1 MTDSMRDETA
11 VAEDVNESAL
21 PPSRNSSAEDPWPI
35 ARLSQNLKDYIAR
48 LGNLWVEGEIA
59 QYNSKG
65 SSVFLDLKDV
75 AQEAR
80 ISAHSWNP
88 SVFPADLKVGDRV
101 LALVKTEFWPK
112 SGKLSMQVMQIR
124 KVGLGDLLERL
135 ERLRAALIAEGLT
148 SSERK
153 QKLPFLPN
161 RIGLITGEKSD
172 AEKDVLQNV
181 ARRWPEAQFRVINT
195 KVQGDSAAPE
205 IIAAIK
211 ALDADPEVDVIIIA
225 RGGGAAMELLVFSD
239 EALVRAAAA
248 AITPIISA
256 IGHENDS
263 PLLDLVA
270 DVRAST
276 PTDAAKIVVP
286 DVAEERRRITDA
298 TTRIL
303 ARVAHYI
310 QTQIDLIAQMRLRP
324 MLANPFGFI
333 DEAANELSRDT
344 ATLRSFISLALE
356 RATADIQAKAQVLR
370 SLSPQST
377 LDRGYSVVRTDAGA
391 IITDASKVK
400 VGQKLKIRVAKGEIS
415 ATSDGK

>member
-11 VAEDVNESAL
+11 AAEDVNESAL

-59 QYNSKG
+59 QFSSKG

-88 SVFPADLKVGDRV
+88 AVFPADLKVGDRV

-135 ERLRAALIAEGLT
+135 ERLRAAMIAEGLT

-181 ARRWPEAQFRVINT
+181 ARRWPEAQFRVVNT

-211 ALDADPEVDVIIIA
+211 TLDADPEVDVIIIA

-248 AITPIISA
+248 ASTPIISA

-286 DVAEERRRITDA
+286 DVAEERRRIKDA
-298 TTRIL
+298 TSRIL

-310 QTQIDLIAQMRLRP
+310 QTQSDLIAQMRLRP

-333 DEAANELSRDT
+333 DEAGNEVAREVS
-344 ATLRSFISLALE
+344 ALRSLISLSLE
-356 RATADIQAKAQVLR
+356 RAAADIQAKSQVLR

-391 IITDASKVK
+391 IITDATKVK
-400 VGQKLKIRVAKGEIS
+400 PGQKLKIRVAKGEIS

>member
-1 MTDSMRDETA
+1 MTERDYNNPEA
-11 VAEDVNESAL
+11 ASVNTDAL
-21 PPSRNSSAEDPWPI
+21 PPSRNSSEADPWPL

-48 LGNLWVEGEIA
+48 LGSVWVEGEIA
-59 QYNSKG
+59 QYNAKG
-65 SSVFLDLKDV
+65 TSLFLDLKDV
-75 AQEAR
+75 TQEAR
-80 ISAHSWNP
+80 ISCHSWNP
-88 SVFPADLKVGDRV
+88 ANLPRDLAVGDRV
-101 LALVKTEFWPK
+101 VAQLKPEFWPK
-112 SGKLSMQVMQIR
+112 SGKLTMALVSIR

-135 ERLRAALIAEGLT
+135 ERLKQALIAEGLT
-148 SSERK
+148 SLERK
-153 QKLPFLPN
+153 QPLPFLPN

-239 EALVRAAAA
+239 EALVRTAAAA
-248 AITPIISA
+248 KTPIISA

-276 PTDAAKIVVP
+276 PTDAAKKVVP
-286 DVAEERRRITDA
+286 DVVEERHWIATTLSRITM
-298 TTRIL
+298 RIDNYVS
-303 ARVAHYI
+303 A
-310 QTQIDLIAQMRLRP
+310 QTDLIAQLRSRP
-324 MLANPFGFI
+324 MLANPYAFI
-333 DEAANELSRDT
+333 DDKATDLQRERNDLRDIIALT
-344 ATLRSFISLALE
+344 LE
-356 RATADIQAKAQVLR
+356 RAGSDIAAKKQMLR

-377 LDRGYSVVRTDAGA
+377 LDRGYSVVRDASGA
-391 IITDASKVK
+391 VIADASKVK
-400 VGQKLKIRVAKGEIS
+400 TGTNLKIRLAKGEIE
-415 ATSDGK
+415 ATSK

>member
-11 VAEDVNESAL
+11 VADGVNESAL
-21 PPSRNSSAEDPWPI
+21 PPSRSSSSADPWPI
-35 ARLSQNLKDYIAR
+35 ARLSQTLKDYIAR

-59 QYNSKG
+59 QYSAKG

-88 SVFPADLKVGDRV
+88 SVFPAGLKVGDRV

-205 IIAAIK
+205 IIDALQT
-211 ALDADPEVDVIIIA
+211 LDADPEVDVIIIA

-248 AITPIISA
+248 ASTPIISA

-286 DVAEERRRITDA
+286 DVAEERRRINDA

-310 QTQIDLIAQMRLRP
+310 QTQSDLIAQMRLRP

-333 DEAANELSRDT
+333 DEAANELSREVS
-344 ATLRSFISLALE
+344 TLRSFISLSLE
-356 RATADIQAKAQVLR
+356 RAAADIQAKSQVLR

-391 IITDASKVK
+391 IITDASQVK
-400 VGQKLKIRVAKGEIS
+400 PGQKLKIRVAKGEIA
-415 ATSDGK
+415 ATSEGK

>member
-11 VAEDVNESAL
+11 IAEDVNESAL
-21 PPSRNSSAEDPWPI
+21 PPSRNSSADDPWPI
-35 ARLSQNLKDYIAR
+35 ARLSQNLKDYISR

-59 QYNSKG
+59 QYSAKG

-88 SVFPADLKVGDRV
+88 SVFPIDLKVGDRV

-112 SGKLSMQVMQIR
+112 SGKLSMQVLQIR

-211 ALDADPEVDVIIIA
+211 TLDADAEVDVIIIA

-276 PTDAAKIVVP
+276 PTDAAKLVVP

-344 ATLRSFISLALE
+344 ATLRSFILLSLE
-356 RATADIQAKAQVLR
+356 RATSDIQAKAQVLR

>member
-11 VAEDVNESAL
+11 IAEDVNESAL
-21 PPSRNSSAEDPWPI
+21 PPSRNSSADDPWPI
-35 ARLSQNLKDYIAR
+35 ARLSQNLKDYISR

-59 QYNSKG
+59 QYSAKG

-88 SVFPADLKVGDRV
+88 SVFPIDLKVGDRV

-135 ERLRAALIAEGLT
+135 ERLRAALISEGLT

-239 EALVRAAAA
+239 EALVRTAAAA
-248 AITPIISA
+248 STPIISA

-298 TTRIL
+298 TGRIL

-310 QTQIDLIAQMRLRP
+310 QTQSDLIAQMRLRP

-333 DEAANELSRDT
+333 EEAATELSREV
-344 ATLRSFISLALE
+344 AALRSFISLSLE
-356 RATADIQAKAQVLR
+356 RAAADIQAKAQVLK

-377 LDRGYSVVRTDAGA
+377 LDRGYSVVRSDSGA

-400 VGQKLKIRVAKGEIS
+400 AGQKLKIRVAKGEIS

>member
-11 VAEDVNESAL
+11 VAEDINESAL

-65 SSVFLDLKDV
+65 SSVFLDIKDV

-88 SVFPADLKVGDRV
+88 AVFPADLKVGDRV

-112 SGKLSMQVMQIR
+112 SGKLSLQVMQIR

-181 ARRWPEAQFRVINT
+181 ARRWPESQFRVINT

-239 EALVRAAAA
+239 EALVRTAAAA
-248 AITPIISA
+248 STPIISA

-298 TTRIL
+298 TGRIL

-310 QTQIDLIAQMRLRP
+310 QTQSDLVAQMRLRP

-333 DEAANELSRDT
+333 EEAATELSREV
-344 ATLRSFISLALE
+344 AALRSFISLSLE
-356 RATADIQAKAQVLR
+356 RAVADIQAKAQVLR

-377 LDRGYSVVRTDAGA
+377 LDRGYSVVRSDSGA

-400 VGQKLKIRVAKGEIS
+400 AGQKLKIRVAKGEIS

>member
-11 VAEDVNESAL
+11 AVEDVNESAL

-59 QYNSKG
+59 QFSSKG

-88 SVFPADLKVGDRV
+88 AVFPADLKVGDRV

-148 SSERK
+148 SSDRK

-181 ARRWPEAQFRVINT
+181 ARRWPEAQFRVVNT

-211 ALDADPEVDVIIIA
+211 ALDADPDVDVIIIA

-248 AITPIISA
+248 ASTPIISA

-286 DVAEERRRITDA
+286 DVADERRRINDA
-298 TTRIL
+298 TSRIL
-303 ARVAHYI
+303 ARLAHYI
-310 QTQIDLIAQMRLRP
+310 QTQTDLVAQMRLRP

-333 DEAANELSRDT
+333 DEAGNEVVRDVSS
-344 ATLRSFISLALE
+344 LRSLISLSLE
-356 RATADIQAKAQVLR
+356 RAAADIQAKSQVLR

-391 IITDASKVK
+391 IITDATKVK
-400 VGQKLKIRVAKGEIS
+400 PGQKLKIRVAKGEIS

>member
-11 VAEDVNESAL
+11 AAEDVNESAL

-59 QYNSKG
+59 QFSSKG

-88 SVFPADLKVGDRV
+88 AVFPADLKVGDRV

-181 ARRWPEAQFRVINT
+181 ARRWPEAQFRVVNT

-211 ALDADPEVDVIIIA
+211 TLDDDPEVDVIIIA

-248 AITPIISA
+248 ASTPIISA
-256 IGHENDS
+256 IGHENDT

-286 DVAEERRRITDA
+286 DVAEERRRIKDA
-298 TTRIL
+298 TSRIL

-310 QTQIDLIAQMRLRP
+310 QTQSDLIAQMRLRP

-333 DEAANELSRDT
+333 DEAGNEVTREVS
-344 ATLRSFISLALE
+344 ALRSLISLSLE
-356 RATADIQAKAQVLR
+356 RAAADIQAKSQVLR

-391 IITDASKVK
+391 IITDATKVK
-400 VGQKLKIRVAKGEIS
+400 SGQKLKIRVAKGEIS

>member
-21 PPSRNSSAEDPWPI
+21 PPSRNSSADDPWPI
-35 ARLSQNLKDYIAR
+35 ARLSQNLKDYISR

-59 QYNSKG
+59 QYSAKG

-88 SVFPADLKVGDRV
+88 SVFPIDLKVGDRV

-112 SGKLSMQVMQIR
+112 SGKLSLQVMQIR

-239 EALVRAAAA
+239 EALVRTAAAA
-248 AITPIISA
+248 STPIISA

-298 TTRIL
+298 TGRIL

-310 QTQIDLIAQMRLRP
+310 QTQSDLVAQMRLRP

-333 DEAANELSRDT
+333 EEAATELSREV
-344 ATLRSFISLALE
+344 AALRSFISLSLE
-356 RATADIQAKAQVLR
+356 RAVADIQAKAQVLR

-377 LDRGYSVVRTDAGA
+377 LDRGYSVVRSDSGA

-400 VGQKLKIRVAKGEIS
+400 AGQKLKIRVAKGEIS

>member
-1 MTDSMRDETA
+1 MTDSIRDETA

-21 PPSRNSSAEDPWPI
+21 PPSRNSSAEDPWSI

-303 ARVAHYI
+303 ARVSHYI
-310 QTQIDLIAQMRLRP
+310 QTQIDLITQMRLRP

-333 DEAANELSRDT
+333 DEAGNELSRDT
-344 ATLRSFISLALE
+344 ATLRSFILLSLE
-356 RATADIQAKAQVLR
+356 RATSDIQAKAQVLR

>member
-1 MTDSMRDETA
+1 MTDSIRDETA

-88 SVFPADLKVGDRV
+88 SVFPTDLKVGDRV

-195 KVQGDSAAPE
+195 KVQGDLAAPE

-276 PTDAAKIVVP
+276 PTDAAKLVVP

-303 ARVAHYI
+303 ARVSHYI
-310 QTQIDLIAQMRLRP
+310 QTQIDLITQMRLRP

-344 ATLRSFISLALE
+344 ATLRSFILLSLE
-356 RATADIQAKAQVLR
+356 RATSDIQAKAQVLR

-400 VGQKLKIRVAKGEIS
+400 VGQKLNIRVAKGEIS

>member
-1 MTDSMRDETA
+1 MTDSVRDETD
-11 VAEDVNESAL
+11 VADDVNESAL
-21 PPSRNSSAEDPWPI
+21 PPSRNSTAADPWPV
-35 ARLSQNLKDYIAR
+35 ARLSQSLKDYISR

-59 QYNSKG
+59 QYSAKG
-65 SSVFLDLKDV
+65 SSVFLELKDV

-88 SVFPADLKVGDRV
+88 AVFPADLKVGDRV
-101 LALVKTEFWPK
+101 LALVKSEFWPK

-148 SSERK
+148 SAERK

-211 ALDADPEVDVIIIA
+211 TLDADPEVDVIIIA

-248 AITPIISA
+248 AKTPIISA

-286 DVAEERRRITDA
+286 DVADERRRISDA
-298 TTRIL
+298 TARIL
-303 ARVAHYI
+303 ARVAHFI
-310 QTQIDLIAQMRLRP
+310 QTQSELIAQMRLRP

-333 DEAANELSRDT
+333 DDAAAELSRELT
-344 ATLRSFISLALE
+344 SLRGVIELLLE
-356 RATADIQAKAQVLR
+356 RAVADIGTKAQVLR

-377 LDRGYSVVRTDAGA
+377 LDRGYAVIRTDSGQVV
-391 IITDASKVK
+391 TDAAKVK
-400 VGQKLKIRVAKGEIS
+400 AGQKLKIRVAKGEIS
-415 ATSDGK
+415 ATTDGK

>member
-11 VAEDVNESAL
+11 VADGVNESAL
-21 PPSRNSSAEDPWPI
+21 PPSRSSSSADPWPI
-35 ARLSQNLKDYIAR
+35 ARLSQTLKDYIAR

-59 QYNSKG
+59 QYSAKG

-205 IIAAIK
+205 IIDALQT
-211 ALDADPEVDVIIIA
+211 LDADPEVDVIIIA

-248 AITPIISA
+248 ASTPIISA

-286 DVAEERRRITDA
+286 DVAEERRRINDA

-310 QTQIDLIAQMRLRP
+310 QTQSDLIAQMRLRP

-333 DEAANELSRDT
+333 DEAANELSREVSI
-344 ATLRSFISLALE
+344 LRSFISLSLE
-356 RATADIQAKAQVLR
+356 RAAADIQAKSQVLR

-391 IITDASKVK
+391 IITDASQVK
-400 VGQKLKIRVAKGEIS
+400 PGQKLKIRVAKGEIA
-415 ATSDGK
+415 ATSEGK

>member
-11 VAEDVNESAL
+11 IAEDVNESAL
-21 PPSRNSSAEDPWPI
+21 PPSRNSSADDPWPI
-35 ARLSQNLKDYIAR
+35 ARLSQNLKDYISR

-59 QYNSKG
+59 QYSAKG

-88 SVFPADLKVGDRV
+88 SVFPIDLKVGDRV

-112 SGKLSMQVMQIR
+112 SGKLSMQVLQIR

-211 ALDADPEVDVIIIA
+211 TLDADAEVDVIIIA

-276 PTDAAKIVVP
+276 PTDAAKLVVP

-344 ATLRSFISLALE
+344 ATLRSFILLSLE
-356 RATADIQAKAQVLR
+356 RATSDIQAKAQVLR

-377 LDRGYSVVRTDAGA
+377 LDRGYSVVRTDVGA

-400 VGQKLKIRVAKGEIS
+400 AGQKLKIRMAKGEIS

>member
-1 MTDSMRDETA
+1 MLA
-11 VAEDVNESAL
+11 QAL
-21 PPSRNSSAEDPWPI
+21 G
-35 ARLSQNLKDYIAR
+35 Q
-48 LGNLWVEGEIA
+48 
-59 QYNSKG
+59 
-65 SSVFLDLKDV
+65 FL
-75 AQEAR
+75 R
-80 ISAHSWNP
+80 
-88 SVFPADLKVGDRV
+88 
-101 LALVKTEFWPK
+101 
-112 SGKLSMQVMQIR
+112 
-124 KVGLGDLLERL
+124 DLLERL

-148 SSERK
+148 SADRK

-248 AITPIISA
+248 AKTPIISA

-286 DVAEERRRITDA
+286 DVAEERRRISEA

-310 QTQIDLIAQMRLRP
+310 QTQADLIAQMRLRP

-333 DEAANELSRDT
+333 DDAAAELSRELT
-344 ATLRSFISLALE
+344 SLRGVIELLLE
-356 RATADIQAKAQVLR
+356 RAVADVRAKAQVLR

-377 LDRGYSVVRTDAGA
+377 LDRGYAVIRTDSGQV
-391 IITDASKVK
+391 ITDAAKVK
-400 VGQKLKIRVAKGEIS
+400 PGQKLKIRVAKGEIA
-415 ATSDGK
+415 ATTDGK

>member
-1 MTDSMRDETA
+1 MTERDYNNPEA
-11 VAEDVNESAL
+11 ASVNTDAL
-21 PPSRNSSAEDPWPI
+21 PPSRNSSESDPWPL

-48 LGNLWVEGEIA
+48 LGSVWVEGEIA
-59 QYNSKG
+59 QYNAKG
-65 SSVFLDLKDV
+65 TSLFLDLKDV
-75 AQEAR
+75 TQEAR
-80 ISAHSWNP
+80 ISCHSWNP
-88 SVFPADLKVGDRV
+88 ANVPRDLAVGDRV
-101 LALVKTEFWPK
+101 VAQLKPEFWPK
-112 SGKLSMQVMQIR
+112 SGKLTMALVSIR

-135 ERLRAALIAEGLT
+135 ERLKQALIAEGLT
-148 SSERK
+148 SLERK
-153 QKLPFLPN
+153 QPLPFLPN

-239 EALVRAAAA
+239 EALVRTAAAA
-248 AITPIISA
+248 KTPIISA

-276 PTDAAKIVVP
+276 PTDAAKKVVP
-286 DVAEERRRITDA
+286 DVVEERHWIATTLSRITM
-298 TTRIL
+298 RIDGY
-303 ARVAHYI
+303 VSS
-310 QTQIDLIAQMRLRP
+310 QTDLIAQLRSRP
-324 MLANPFGFI
+324 MLANPYAFI
-333 DEAANELSRDT
+333 DDKDTDLLRERTDLRDVIALT
-344 ATLRSFISLALE
+344 LE
-356 RATADIQAKAQVLR
+356 RAGSDIAAKKQMLR

-377 LDRGYSVVRTDAGA
+377 LDRGYSVVRDATGA
-391 IITDASKVK
+391 VLADASKVK
-400 VGQKLKIRVAKGEIS
+400 TGTVLKIRLAKGEIE
-415 ATSDGK
+415 ATSK

>member
-11 VAEDVNESAL
+11 AVEDVNESAL

-59 QYNSKG
+59 QFSSKG

-88 SVFPADLKVGDRV
+88 AVFPLDLKVGDRV

-148 SSERK
+148 SSDRK

-181 ARRWPEAQFRVINT
+181 ARRWPEAQFRVVNT

-211 ALDADPEVDVIIIA
+211 ALDADPDVDVIIIA

-248 AITPIISA
+248 ASTPIISA

-286 DVAEERRRITDA
+286 DVADERRRINDA
-298 TTRIL
+298 TSRIL

-310 QTQIDLIAQMRLRP
+310 QTQTDLVAQMRLRP

-333 DEAANELSRDT
+333 DEAGNEVVRDVSS
-344 ATLRSFISLALE
+344 LRSLISLSLE
-356 RATADIQAKAQVLR
+356 RAAADIQAKSQVLR

-391 IITDASKVK
+391 IITDAAKVK
-400 VGQKLKIRVAKGEIS
+400 PGQKLKIRVAKGEIS

>member
-1 MTDSMRDETA
+1 MTDSIRDETA

-286 DVAEERRRITDA
+286 DVADERRRITDA

-303 ARVAHYI
+303 ARVSHYI
-310 QTQIDLIAQMRLRP
+310 QTQIDLITQMRLRP

-333 DEAANELSRDT
+333 DEAGNELSRDT
-344 ATLRSFISLALE
+344 ATLRSCILL
-356 RATADIQAKAQVLR
+356 
-370 SLSPQST
+370 
-377 LDRGYSVVRTDAGA
+377 
-391 IITDASKVK
+391 
-400 VGQKLKIRVAKGEIS
+400 
-415 ATSDGK
+415 

>member
-1 MTDSMRDETA
+1 MRDETA
-11 VAEDVNESAL
+11 VAEDINESAL

-65 SSVFLDLKDV
+65 SSVFLDIKDV

-88 SVFPADLKVGDRV
+88 AVFPADLKVGDRV

-112 SGKLSMQVMQIR
+112 SGKLSLQVMQIR

-239 EALVRAAAA
+239 EALVRTAAAA
-248 AITPIISA
+248 STPIISA

-298 TTRIL
+298 TGRIL

-310 QTQIDLIAQMRLRP
+310 QTQSDLVAQMRLRP

-333 DEAANELSRDT
+333 EEAATELSREV
-344 ATLRSFISLALE
+344 AALRSFISLSLE
-356 RATADIQAKAQVLR
+356 RAVADIQAKAQVLR

-377 LDRGYSVVRTDAGA
+377 LDRGYSVVRSDSGA

-400 VGQKLKIRVAKGEIS
+400 AGQKLKIRVAKGEIS

>member
-1 MTDSMRDETA
+1 MTDSIRDETA
-11 VAEDVNESAL
+11 VADDVNESAL

-112 SGKLSMQVMQIR
+112 SGKLSMQVLQIR

-135 ERLRAALIAEGLT
+135 ERLRAALIAEGIT

-276 PTDAAKIVVP
+276 PTDAAKLVVP

-303 ARVAHYI
+303 ARVSHYI
-310 QTQIDLIAQMRLRP
+310 QTQIDLITQMRLRP

-333 DEAANELSRDT
+333 DEAGNELSRDT
-344 ATLRSFISLALE
+344 ATLRSFILLSLE
-356 RATADIQAKAQVLR
+356 RATSDIQAKAQVLR